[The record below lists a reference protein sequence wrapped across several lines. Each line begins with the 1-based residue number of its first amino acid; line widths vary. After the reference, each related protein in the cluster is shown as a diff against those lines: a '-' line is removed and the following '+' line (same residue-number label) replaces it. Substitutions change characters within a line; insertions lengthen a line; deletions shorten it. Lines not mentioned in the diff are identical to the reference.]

1 MANSAPQFQSD
12 FSFGVIPPMPDP
24 NDIEQKTYEQAFAEL
39 ESIVSILESNQRS
52 LDQAMALFER
62 GQALAQ
68 HCTNLLDRAELKV
81 RQLSGEDLLPGEDAP
96 DDAR

>member
-1 MANSAPQFQSD
+1 
-12 FSFGVIPPMPDP
+12 MPDP
-24 NDIEQKTYEQAFAEL
+24 NDTENKTYEQAFAEL
-39 ESIVSILESNQRS
+39 ESIVSILESNQGT

-68 HCTNLLDRAELKV
+68 HCANLLERAELKV
-81 RQLSGEDLLPGEDAP
+81 RQLSGEDLLPNPGGEAP

>member
-1 MANSAPQFQSD
+1 
-12 FSFGVIPPMPDP
+12 MPDP
-24 NDIEQKTYEQAFAEL
+24 NDIEKKTYEQAFAEL

-52 LDQAMALFER
+52 LDQAMSLFER

-81 RQLSGEDLLPGEDAP
+81 RQLSGEDLRPGPDGEVT

>member
-1 MANSAPQFQSD
+1 
-12 FSFGVIPPMPDP
+12 MPDP
-24 NDIEQKTYEQAFAEL
+24 NDIENKTYEQAFAEL
-39 ESIVSILESNQRS
+39 ESIVSILESNPRA

-81 RQLSGEDLLPGEDAP
+81 RQLSGEDLRPGPDGEAP
-96 DDAR
+96 DDAG